1 MFKVLIVDDNDFE
14 RNLLHATLS
23 SLGYNVVGT
32 ASNGR
37 EGVEQFLKLKPD
49 LVMLDLI
56 MPEMNGIE
64 TLREIKSRDP
74 DAKVMICSTTDQK
87 AMISLSKRNGARGY
101 VVKPYQTESLLAA
114 VKKVIGDP

>member
-1 MFKVLIVDDNDFE
+1 MPKVLVVDDNDFE
-14 RNLLHATLS
+14 RNLLHTTLS
-23 SLGYNVVGT
+23 SLGYDVIGT

-37 EGVEQFLKLKPD
+37 EGVEKFLKLKPD
-49 LVMLDLI
+49 LVMLDLV

-74 DAKVMICSTTDQK
+74 NAKVMICSTADQE
-87 AMISLSKRNGARGY
+87 AMISLAKRNGARGY
-101 VVKPYQTESLLAA
+101 VVKPYQTESLSTA